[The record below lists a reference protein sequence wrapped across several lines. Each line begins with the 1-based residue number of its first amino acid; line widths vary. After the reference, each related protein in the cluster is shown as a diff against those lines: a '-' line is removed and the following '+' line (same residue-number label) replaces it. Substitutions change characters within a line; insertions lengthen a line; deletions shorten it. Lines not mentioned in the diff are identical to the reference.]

1 MKIWQEELPGK
12 GWRSIMIM
20 EKCLLQKK
28 NDEVLPGKGSGTE
41 TEVKEEITCG
51 ERSLVKR
58 LKAGDEAAFI
68 QIVEMYHTLLL
79 RLARSYVRSQ
89 SSAEEVVQETWMGVF
104 QRLPFFEERSSLKT
118 WITRILINRART
130 WAVREQRLVPFSSL
144 IEGEEES
151 DMFVAEP
158 EHLSGGWI
166 SLVEDRHGIPEA
178 CLLSLETHTCVT
190 ETIEALPA
198 NQRAVIVLCD
208 IEGREPEE
216 ICTRLGI
223 SMVNQRV
230 LLHRA
235 RTRVR
240 RILEQYFESQ

>member
-1 MKIWQEELPGK
+1 MGI
-12 GWRSIMIM
+12 
-20 EKCLLQKK
+20 EKCRPQQKK
-28 NDEVLPGKGSGTE
+28 AEAFIGQDSGIE
-41 TEVKEEITCG
+41 TVTKREITFG

-68 QIVEMYHTLLL
+68 QIVEMYHTSLL

-118 WITRILINRART
+118 WIMRILINRART
-130 WAVREQRLVPFSSL
+130 HALRDQRLIPFSSL
-144 IEGEEES
+144 AEHEEES
-151 DMFVAEP
+151 DTFVAEP
-158 EHLSGGWI
+158 EGFPSGWI
-166 SLVEDRHGIPEA
+166 SLTKDRYDMPEA
-178 CLLSLETHTCVT
+178 CLLSLETHSCVAESI
-190 ETIEALPA
+190 ETLPA
-198 NQRAVIVLCD
+198 SQRAVMVLCD
-208 IEGREPEE
+208 IEGWRPEE

-235 RTRVR
+235 RSKVR
-240 RILEQYFESQ
+240 RILEKYLEEE

>member
-1 MKIWQEELPGK
+1 MG
-12 GWRSIMIM
+12 M
-20 EKCLLQKK
+20 EKCRPLQKK
-28 NDEVLPGKGSGTE
+28 EEALPIQNSGAEAVT
-41 TEVKEEITCG
+41 KEEIARD

-68 QIVEMYHTLLL
+68 QIVEMYHTSLL

-118 WITRILINRART
+118 WIMRILINRART
-130 WAVREQRLVPFSSL
+130 HAQRDQRLIPFSSL
-144 IEGEEES
+144 IEREEES
-151 DMFVAEP
+151 DTSVAES
-158 EHLSGGWI
+158 ESLAGGWI
-166 SLVEDRHGIPEA
+166 SLMKDEQDIPEA
-178 CLLSLETHTCVT
+178 CLLSLETHRFVAESIKT
-190 ETIEALPA
+190 LPTS
-198 NQRAVIVLCD
+198 QRAVMVLCD
-208 IEGREPEE
+208 IEGWRPEE

-235 RTRVR
+235 RSKVR
-240 RILEQYFESQ
+240 RMLEKRFEG